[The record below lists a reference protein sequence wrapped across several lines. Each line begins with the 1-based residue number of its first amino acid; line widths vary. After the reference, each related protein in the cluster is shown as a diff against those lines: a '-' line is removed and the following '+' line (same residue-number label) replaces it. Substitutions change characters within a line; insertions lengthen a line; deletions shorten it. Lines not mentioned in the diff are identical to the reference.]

1 MQVKKYD
8 FSVANKSF
16 TEKMA
21 EQLRKSA
28 PSIYDVI
35 DVEEEEAKLAKE
47 SGDADAPRQKNIV
60 QPNTRPAAAEA
71 PADAPTK
78 GLKIFAAFIFSCP
91 ATLDTGW
98 EALMYEMCILCMMRE
113 CLMKLKAS

>member
-35 DVEEEEAKLAKE
+35 DVDEEEAKLAKE
-47 SGDADAPRQKNIV
+47 SGDAAPRQKNIV
-60 QPNTRPAAAEA
+60 QPNTRPAAAETR
-71 PADAPTK
+71 ADEPTK
-78 GLKIFAAFIFSCP
+78 GLEIIAAYILLALQPSTQVVRFSC
-91 ATLDTGW
+91 
-98 EALMYEMCILCMMRE
+98 MR
-113 CLMKLKAS
+113 CVFCV